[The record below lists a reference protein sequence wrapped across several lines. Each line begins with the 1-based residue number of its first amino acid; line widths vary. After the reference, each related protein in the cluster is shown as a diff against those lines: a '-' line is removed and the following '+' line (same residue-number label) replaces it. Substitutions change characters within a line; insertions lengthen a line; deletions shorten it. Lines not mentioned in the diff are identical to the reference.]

1 MAALSKTD
9 SASTAVRATFTQTH
23 WSVVLSAQSS
33 DGPRA
38 SAALESLCRT
48 YWFPL
53 YAYVRRCGQSP
64 EDAQDLTQEF
74 FARLVEKD
82 HLGHLQDQRGKF
94 RSFLLTLLKH
104 FLSDQRARAGAQKRG
119 GGKAFVSLDDTNTVE
134 ADYQIKTTHYGN
146 PEHFYEFQWAK
157 RVLEQA
163 LERLRQEY
171 VAEGKAALFEQLKD
185 LQPGEHG
192 ATSYVQIGTQL
203 GMSEAAIKSAVHRMR
218 RRHGEL
224 LREEISQTVSRPEEV
239 NEEIRYLL
247 RVLSG

>member
-1 MAALSKTD
+1 
-9 SASTAVRATFTQTH
+9 
-23 WSVVLSAQSS
+23 
-33 DGPRA
+33 
-38 SAALESLCRT
+38 LEKLCRT
-48 YWFPL
+48 YWPPL
-53 YAYVRRCGQSP
+53 YAYIRRDGHSP

-82 HLGHLQDQRGKF
+82 YLGHLQDQRGKF

-104 FLSDQRARAGAQKRG
+104 FLSDQRDKAGAQKRG
-119 GGKAFVSLDDTNTVE
+119 GGRAIVSLDETTTAE
-134 ADYQIKTTHYGN
+134 ADYQIEATQDVN
-146 PEHFYEFQWAK
+146 PEQLYERQWAK
-157 RVLEQA
+157 KVLAQA
-163 LERLRQEY
+163 IERLGQEY
-171 VAEGKAALFEQLKD
+171 VSDGKAVLFEQLKD

-224 LREEISQTVSRPEEV
+224 LREEIAQTVSRPEEI
-239 NEEIRYLL
+239 NDEIRYLL